1 MVIAFS
7 ILLTRNTKANTVYH
21 ISEWN
26 EYSPEIERSIKSE
39 NLINQAN
46 LEHVYG
52 GIVSHHIPMTIS
64 KLVDFYS
71 SLKKTQKVTK
81 FIIIGPDHTNAGKS
95 PITVSN
101 ASFFTVYGEM
111 KPIDGL
117 ALKLQELKL
126 ANIEE
131 SPFDKEH
138 SIGSQVLVISKIF
151 PGAKITPIILRS
163 NTTKDQAEALGEI
176 LSTNLDEDTVLI
188 ASVDFSHYLTTNQAV
203 PVDQVSGDVV
213 RNLDVDALSLVKA
226 DSSKSM
232 AVFMRAMRNKKANDT
247 GNFDILNTNDLMQ
260 NSDYTTGYV
269 FGFWGTGK
277 KESIVNV
284 SSKTSTLLF
293 VGDIMLSRAIGSS
306 MGKNNNWSYPFLKV
320 ADLLKS
326 ADLTFGNLESPISK
340 NGTKVGS
347 IYSFKADPKS
357 IEGLL
362 YSGFDV
368 VSVANNHIWDYG
380 GEAFK
385 DTLKIL
391 KENNISYI
399 GGGFTYDEAHTPII
413 KEVNGAKI
421 AYLGYTNLLPP
432 FLGTKGDK
440 LTVAFP
446 DEGQMI
452 MDINNAKGLADI
464 VVVSFHWGN
473 EYETRHNSYQENL
486 AHVAI
491 NAGAN
496 LVVGHHPHVIQ
507 EIEKYK
513 DGYIAYSLGNF
524 VFDQN
529 FSDETKTGL
538 LLSVTLKNKKIDQV
552 TSEKVNFNSSYQP
565 FIVR

>member
-1 MVIAFS
+1 MVVIFC
-7 ILLTRNTKANTVYH
+7 LFLTRNTKVDTVYH
-21 ISEWN
+21 TSEWN
-26 EYSPEIERSIKSE
+26 EYAPEIERSIKSE
-39 NLINQAN
+39 NTINQTD
-46 LEHVYG
+46 LGHVYG
-52 GIVSHHIPMTIS
+52 GIVSHHIPMTIP
-64 KLVDFYS
+64 KLVNFYT
-71 SLKKTQKVTK
+71 SLKKTQKVKK

-111 KPIDGL
+111 KPIEGL
-117 ALKLQELKL
+117 ALKLQDLKL

-131 SPFDKEH
+131 GPFDKEH
-138 SIGSQVLVISKIF
+138 SIGSQVLIISKIF
-151 PGAKITPIILRS
+151 PEAEVTPIILRS
-163 NTTKDQAEALGEI
+163 NTTKDQAEALGEM
-176 LSTNLDEDTVLI
+176 LSTILDEDTVLI
-188 ASVDFSHYLTTNQAV
+188 ASVDFSHYLTTDQAV
-203 PVDQVSGDVV
+203 PMDQVSGDVV
-213 RNLDVDALSLVKA
+213 RNLDISALPLVKA

-232 AVFMRAMRNKKANDT
+232 AVFMRVMRNKKANDT

-269 FGFWGTGK
+269 FGFWGIGK
-277 KESIVNV
+277 KDSIERIG
-284 SSKTSTLLF
+284 SKASTLLF
-293 VGDIMLSRAIGSS
+293 VGDIMLSRAIGSG
-306 MGKNNNWSYPFLKV
+306 MGKNNNWNYPFLKI

-326 ADLTFGNLESPISK
+326 ADLTFGNLEGPISK

-347 IYSFKADPKS
+347 IYSFEANPKS
-357 IEGLL
+357 VEGLI

-391 KENNISYI
+391 KENNISYV
-399 GGGFTYDEAHTPII
+399 GGGFTYDEAHTPVI
-413 KEVNGAKI
+413 KEVNGTKI

-440 LTVAFP
+440 LSVAFP
-446 DEGQMI
+446 DEDQLAL
-452 MDINNAKGLADI
+452 DIHNAKRLADI

-473 EYETRHNSYQENL
+473 EYETHHNSFQENL
-486 AHVAI
+486 AHIAI
-491 NAGAN
+491 DAGAD

-529 FSDETKTGL
+529 FSEETKSGL
-538 LLSVTLKNKKIDQV
+538 LLSVTLKNKKIEQV
-552 TSEKVNFNSSYQP
+552 TSQKVNFSSTYQP
-565 FIVR
+565 FIVQ

>member
-1 MVIAFS
+1 MVAVF
-7 ILLTRNTKANTVYH
+7 LLVLNKKNKVSTVYH

-46 LEHVYG
+46 LNHIYG
-52 GIVSHHIPMTIS
+52 GIVSHHIPMTIP

-95 PITVSN
+95 PITVSG

-117 ALKLQELKL
+117 AIKLQELRL
-126 ANIEE
+126 TNIEE
-131 SPFDKEH
+131 LPFDKEH
-138 SIGSQVLVISKIF
+138 SIGSQVLVISKVF
-151 PGAKITPIILRS
+151 PEAKITPIILRS
-163 NTTKDQAEALGEI
+163 DTTKDQAEALGEMLASI
-176 LSTNLDEDTVLI
+176 LDEDTVLI
-188 ASVDFSHYLTTNQAV
+188 ASVDFSHYLTTDQAL
-203 PVDQVSGDVV
+203 PMDQVSGNVV
-213 RNLDVDALSLVKA
+213 RNLDIDALPLVKA

-232 AVFMRAMRNKKANDT
+232 EVFMRAMRSKKANDT
-247 GNFDILNTNDLMQ
+247 SNFDILNTNDLMQ
-260 NSDYTTGYV
+260 NKDYTTGYV
-269 FGFWGTGK
+269 FGYWGTGK
-277 KESIVNV
+277 KEPIVDI

-293 VGDIMLSRAIGSS
+293 VGDIMLSRAIGSR
-306 MGKNNNWSYPFLKV
+306 MGKNNNWSYPFLKM

-326 ADLTFGNLESPISK
+326 ADITFGNLEGPISK

-347 IYSFKADPKS
+347 IYSFEADPKS
-357 IEGLL
+357 VEGLR

-391 KENNISYI
+391 KETNISYV
-399 GGGFTYDEAHTPII
+399 GGGLTYDEAHTPII
-413 KEVNGAKI
+413 KEVNGTKV

-432 FLGTKGDK
+432 FLRTKGDK
-440 LTVAFP
+440 STVAFP
-446 DEGQMI
+446 DEDQI
-452 MDINNAKGLADI
+452 TLDIHKAKELADI

-473 EYETRHNSYQENL
+473 EYETHHNSFQENL

-491 NAGAN
+491 DAGAN

-529 FSDETKTGL
+529 FSEETKNGL
-538 LLSVTLKNKKIDQV
+538 LLTVTLKNKKIDQV
-552 TSEKVNFNSSYQP
+552 TSEKINFNSSYQP
-565 FIVR
+565 FLAQ